1 MKKLQGELQREEGG
15 KASLENTCLLLEH
28 PARRHAGC
36 RCGVTLNAGHDG
48 RGLWREGG
56 LPRQAFGTVGLLS
69 GKKAAE
75 WNQKHLDCPS
85 WQGTEVEDAV
95 I

>member
-36 RCGVTLNAGHDG
+36 RRGVTLNAGHDG

-56 LPRQAFGTVGLLS
+56 LPRQAFGTVGLLLEKRQLS
-69 GKKAAE
+69 GTRSTWTVPVGRAQR
-75 WNQKHLDCPS
+75 WRTQ
-85 WQGTEVEDAV
+85 
-95 I
+95 